1 MQSRVAL
8 VFALA
13 LATVTACG
21 RGEKAQPPAQQRAT
35 GHVPM
40 PPRAD
45 SARMAAQNAQKQ
57 TQTAPATPAQ
67 PKPAP
72 DTKKKTAA
80 SAPPAGK
87 LYTVQ
92 VAAFVN
98 ADSARSWTGRLSS
111 QGLPVWTTAY
121 QFHGKTFHRVRV
133 GAVPT
138 VAEARKLGEMLKKRY
153 SWTFWVAPVTGAEA
167 VPDGAVQA
175 TRRILTG

>member
-1 MQSRVAL
+1 MRFRVAL

-21 RGEKAQPPAQQRAT
+21 RGQEEQPPAQQRPAT
-35 GHVPM
+35 RVPM
-40 PPRAD
+40 PPKPD
-45 SARMAAQNAQKQ
+45 SARMAARRTQAQ
-57 TQTAPATPAQ
+57 AM
-67 PKPAP
+67 PAP
-72 DTKKKTAA
+72 DTMKKPAPPTPAA
-80 SAPPAGK
+80 ARPAGK

-121 QFHGKTFHRVRV
+121 QLHGRTFHRVRV

-153 SWTFWVAPVTGAEA
+153 SWSFWIAPVGDADA

-175 TRRILTG
+175 TQRIITG

>member
-1 MQSRVAL
+1 MRFRVAL

-13 LATVTACG
+13 LATLTACG
-21 RGEKAQPPAQQRAT
+21 RSKEAQPQAQQRPAS
-35 GHVPM
+35 HVPM
-40 PPRAD
+40 PPKPD
-45 SARMAAQNAQKQ
+45 SARMAAQRAQ
-57 TQTAPATPAQ
+57 AQ
-67 PKPAP
+67 AKPAP
-72 DTKKKTAA
+72 DTMKKP
-80 SAPPAGK
+80 APTPAPAKPAGK

-121 QFHGKTFHRVRV
+121 RMHGKTFHRVRV

-138 VAEARKLGEMLKKRY
+138 VAEARKLGEMLEKRY
-153 SWTFWVAPVTGAEA
+153 SWSFWVAPIGSADA

-175 TRRILTG
+175 TQRIITG